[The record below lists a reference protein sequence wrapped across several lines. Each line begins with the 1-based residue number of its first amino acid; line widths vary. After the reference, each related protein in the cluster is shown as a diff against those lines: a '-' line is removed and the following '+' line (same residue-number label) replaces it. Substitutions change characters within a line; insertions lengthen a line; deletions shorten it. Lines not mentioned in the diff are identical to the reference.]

1 MSGYKQWGNTD
12 NGHGETQHP
21 EHSESRSQSMASDNY
36 KENEF
41 AYKQVNLSCS
51 LSMIVMNAAC
61 HAIGNLLKLF

>member
-1 MSGYKQWGNTD
+1 MSGDKQWGNTD

-41 AYKQVNLSCS
+41 AYKQAN
-51 LSMIVMNAAC
+51 
-61 HAIGNLLKLF
+61 KL